1 MNFEFATA
9 SKIVFAPGCL
19 TTITSHIQDFGNKA
33 LIVCGS
39 RLETPNIL
47 KDILDTHGI
56 ESGFYQVSGEPDV
69 EAIHHGVNLARAEK
83 SNIIIGIGGG
93 SVLDAGKAIA
103 ALITNSG
110 DILEYMEVI
119 GKGKPITNPPIP
131 YVAIPTTAGTG
142 SEVTR
147 NAVISSPEYDVKVS
161 LRSPMMLPR
170 LALIDPELTYT
181 LPPEITANTGLDALT
196 QLIEPFLSPGSNPI
210 TDSICRS
217 GIKMIAESIV
227 QAYEMGNDF
236 NAREQMALASL
247 FGGIALANAK
257 LGAVHGFS
265 GPLGGLLSAPHGAIC
280 ARLLPIVMQ
289 VNLNI
294 LLSRYPSSSILE
306 RFEEIA
312 SLLTR
317 NPSAKP
323 EEGINWL
330 HWVCQRLKIKSL
342 GEYGLTPHDFSVI
355 IEKAS
360 VASSMKGN
368 PVTLEF
374 DEMYEILNLAM

>member
-19 TTITSHIQDFGNKA
+19 ATITSHIQDFGSKA

-39 RLETPNIL
+39 RLETPKYL

-56 ESGFYQVSGEPDV
+56 ESNFYQVSGEPDV
-69 EAIHHGVNLARAEK
+69 ETIQRGVNLVPSEK
-83 SNIIIGIGGG
+83 SNFIIGIGGG

-103 ALITNSG
+103 ALATNSG
-110 DILEYMEVI
+110 DIFDYMEVI
-119 GKGKPITNPPIP
+119 GKGKPLTNSPIP

-147 NAVISSPEYDVKVS
+147 NAVISSPEYHVKVS
-161 LRSPMMLPR
+161 LRSSMMLPR
-170 LALIDPELTYT
+170 LALIDPELTCS

-210 TDSICRS
+210 TDAICRS
-217 GIKMIAESIV
+217 GIQMVAGSIV
-227 QAYEMGNDF
+227 QAYEMGSDI

-289 VNLNI
+289 VNLNT
-294 LLSRYPSSSILE
+294 LLSRNPSSNILE

-312 SLLTR
+312 ILLTG

-323 EEGINWL
+323 EDGINWL
-330 HWVCQRLKIKSL
+330 HSICQRLKIKPL
-342 GEYGLTPHDFSVI
+342 GEYGLTPHDFSII
-355 IEKAS
+355 IEQAA

-368 PVTLEF
+368 PVSLKF
-374 DEMYEILNLAM
+374 DEMYEILNQAL